1 MIFGNLGKAIE
12 GEQTIYEAV
21 NSNLSNTQQPQ
32 QSRFSRLLT
41 ALSHYGMN
49 YNDKVIKN
57 MYAIPADKQLQP
69 KDELMITQNIYGS
82 YWNNYKV
89 GVEEEKPFAQ
99 KTIRDKREY
108 LRRIAVNNELED
120 ILDIMSNEAIVPDAE
135 EAYICTP
142 FLDKGLIQDLTTKSN
157 NEIEKAMSAAFYKI
171 YMLLNWKNLAWNEF
185 KKWLI
190 DGVLA
195 YEIIYDDIENPKSI
209 IGIVPLDPATLTK
222 EVIDG
227 TTVWTQFKGQRIN
240 EHKMLDTQII
250 YIKYEDE
257 ITNRQSYLERLIR
270 PFNIYRIIEQA
281 QIIWTVTQASFKT
294 MFIIPVGAQNRA
306 RGAQTLN
313 AAMNRYRE
321 DIKFNDDTGELKINN
336 SVNQPF
342 NKEYWMPENENGRPQ
357 IETIVDN
364 GPSLNDSDQI
374 RYFLDKLYKMS
385 KIPSSR
391 FDRDVQSTWFGSD
404 PTQALRDEL
413 NFSRYVNKL
422 RNTFGEILLKPMRI
436 QVALSVP
443 DLKNDKRILNSLSLH
458 FNTYN
463 PFEEMMSLELMQ
475 KRVEMI
481 GSLRDSL
488 SVTDSEGN
496 ETPYFAIKFLIE
508 KYLKLPNSDIL
519 LNDKYKLEEILA
531 NKKASEQGASE
542 DDEAKGDEDEE
553 QEKHEEESGEENE
566 SGDLDKEMLGEVQP
580 ESPET
585 TEP

>member
-1 MIFGNLGKAIE
+1 MIFGNLGKVFE

-21 NSNLSNTQQPQ
+21 NSNIGVPQ
-32 QSRFSRLLT
+32 RESRFSRLLT
-41 ALSHYGMN
+41 QLSHYGMN

-57 MYAIPADKQLQP
+57 MHAIPADKQLQP

-89 GVEEEKPFAQ
+89 GSEEEKPFAQ

-120 ILDIMSNEAIVPDAE
+120 ILDVMANEAIVPDAE

-142 FLDKGLIQDLTTKSN
+142 FIDKGLIQDLTTKSN
-157 NEIEKAMSAAFYKI
+157 NEIEKAMNSAFYKI
-171 YMLLNWKNLAWNEF
+171 YMLLNWKNNAWNEF

-209 IGIVPLDPATLTK
+209 IGIIPLDPATLTK
-222 EVIDG
+222 EVVDG

-404 PTQALRDEL
+404 PTQALRDEI

-422 RNTFGEILLKPMRI
+422 RNVFSEILLKPMRI

-475 KRVEMI
+475 KRVDMI
-481 GSLRDSL
+481 SSLRDSL
-488 SVTDSEGN
+488 SVTDAEGN
-496 ETPYFAIKFLIE
+496 ETPFFAIKFLVE
-508 KYLKLPNSDIL
+508 KYLRLPNSDII

-531 NKKASEQGASE
+531 NKKNAAAGESENESA
-542 DDEAKGDEDEE
+542 GDEDEE
-553 QEKHEEESGEENE
+553 QGSENNEEPSGEENE
-566 SGDLDKEMLGEVQP
+566 TGDLDKEMLGEVQP

-585 TEP
+585 SEA